1 MIELGALYRGEHAR
15 VLAAVLAR
23 VRDYAL
29 AEDAVAE
36 AFAAAAEWRAPP
48 PNPRAWLVR
57 VAVNRCI
64 DQLRARARR
73 EHVPLDAVV
82 DAVVAAA
89 EPAPEPVPDAADDDA
104 IADDRLRLIFL
115 CCHPALGADAR
126 VALTLRTVAGLATD
140 EIARLFATEPGAM
153 AQRLVRARTKIR
165 DARIP
170 YALPR
175 PDQLAERVDAV
186 LSVLYLVFTEG
197 YAATAGDA
205 LVRPALCDEAI
216 RLARLVAALMPADAE
231 AVALLALMLVLDA
244 RRDARV
250 AGGELVRLEDQ
261 DRSRWDRA
269 RLAEGIALLDAALAA
284 GARGPYAIQASIAA
298 LHARD
303 HTDWAQIVELYDL
316 LAAAQPTPQ
325 VELNRAIAIAMARGP
340 DVGLAALD
348 RLKFALADHHLFHAA
363 RADVLAR
370 LGRDA
375 DAARALRRA
384 LELVTHP
391 VERRWLARRLAALSD
406 QNSSPVP
413 T

>member
-1 MIELGALYRGEHAR
+1 MTELGALYRGEHAR

-36 AFAAAAEWRAPP
+36 AFAAAATWTAPP

-57 VAVNRCI
+57 VAVNKCI

-73 EHVPLDAVV
+73 DHVPLD
-82 DAVVAAA
+82 DDVAA
-89 EPAPEPVPDAADDDA
+89 PMPGLAPEPVPDATDDDA
-104 IADDRLRLIFL
+104 IGDDRLRLIFL

-140 EIARLFATEPGAM
+140 EIARLFATEPSAM
-153 AQRLVRARTKIR
+153 AQRLVRAQTKIR

-231 AVALLALMLVLDA
+231 ARALLALMLVLDA
-244 RRDARV
+244 RRDARITD
-250 AGGELVRLEDQ
+250 GELVLLEDQ

-269 RLAEGIALLDAALAA
+269 RLAEGTELLDAALAG
-284 GARGPYAIQASIAA
+284 GARGSYAIQASIAA

-316 LAAAQPTPQ
+316 LVVVQPTPQ
-325 VELNRAIAIAMARGP
+325 VELNRAIAIARGP
-340 DVGLAALD
+340 DAGLAALD
-348 RLKFALADHHLFHAA
+348 RLKFALAEHHLFHAA

-370 LGRDA
+370 LGRTA

-391 VERRWLARRLAALSD
+391 VEQRWLARRLAALTGH
-406 QNSSPVP
+406 NL
-413 T
+413 